1 MYTFYKR
8 QLIGGA
14 TLAAAL
20 MVTTSLTT
28 SMAFAQNSVAVAD
41 QVTVVYGK
49 YQDGETLDPHV
60 ASAGMFDHLVTSAI
74 FEPLIWD
81 FDASKD
87 VDEMRGLRGVLAES
101 WEIVDDL
108 TWRLTLRQGIE
119 FHNGEPFNAEAV
131 KYTLERPHQE
141 GFQTGDKITDV
152 AISHV
157 DIIDE
162 YTVDIVT
169 KEPIPILPERLTRNG
184 AFVVPPAYYSS
195 LSQEEAAEV
204 AVGTGPFKLVEW
216 RRDQYVVLERN
227 ENYWGE
233 APNFDR
239 LVIRIIPEP
248 STMFAEVMTG
258 NIDIAPINPDL
269 VEQVEAQSGVHV
281 VVGDSLVRAMI
292 GINTTAHEA
301 LGDPRVREA
310 INLAIDTDALIDAY
324 ALGRATKS
332 VQMVS
337 PPYENPS
344 LEAKGYDPD
353 RARELLAEAG
363 YPNGFTI
370 EMDVGHAGAQPMSEG
385 VQFYLSQVGID
396 VSRMS
401 VLSRSVWIERWNAGT
416 LAGLHPYYWSAG
428 ENTPETDMWS
438 VHPDRPTNS
447 TNWFHQEWVDLYEE
461 MMSSMDPELREAHNN
476 RLQEILHEENPW
488 VNLYRVPLVMAVND
502 RVEGY
507 FPHPS
512 FLVEHYGN
520 IRIAN

>member
-1 MYTFYKR
+1 MKFLNTHT
-8 QLIGGA
+8 LLGSTAIGAVLMMA
-14 TLAAAL
+14 TSAA
-20 MVTTSLTT
+20 V
-28 SMAFAQNSVAVAD
+28 AQDDVLVAD

-108 TWRLTLRQGIE
+108 TWRLKLRE
-119 FHNGEPFNAEAV
+119 DVVFHNGEPFNAEAA
-131 KYTLERPHQE
+131 KFTLERPHQD
-141 GFQTGDKITDV
+141 GFQSGDKIVDV

-157 DIIDE
+157 EIVDE
-162 YTVDIVT
+162 YTVDVVT
-169 KEPIPILPERLTRNG
+169 TEPIPILPERLTRNG
-184 AFVVPPAYYSS
+184 AFVMPPEYYSS
-195 LSQEEAAEV
+195 LTQEEAAEV
-204 AVGTGPFKLVEW
+204 AVGTGPFKFVEW
-216 RRDQYVVLERN
+216 ERDQYVVLERN
-227 ENYWGE
+227 EDYWGE

-269 VEQVEAQSGVHV
+269 VEQARAQDGVNV
-281 VVGDSLVRAMI
+281 IVADSLVRAMV

-301 LGDPRVREA
+301 LGDERVREA
-310 INLAIDTDALIDAY
+310 LNLAIDTDALIDAY
-324 ALGRATKS
+324 ALGGATKS

-337 PPYENPS
+337 PPYENPN
-344 LEAKGYDPD
+344 LEPKGYDPE

-363 YPNGFTI
+363 WGDGFSI
-370 EMDVGHAGAQPMSEG
+370 DMDVGHADAQPMAEG
-385 VQFYLSQVGID
+385 IQFYLSQVGVD
-396 VSRMS
+396 VTGLS
-401 VLSRSVWIERWNAGT
+401 VLSRSVWVERWNAGT

-447 TNWFHQEWVDLYEE
+447 TNWYNQEWVDLYDE
-461 MMSSMDPELREAHNN
+461 MMSSMDPELREANNN

-488 VNLYRVPLVMAVND
+488 INLYRVPLVMAVNE
-502 RVEGY
+502 RIEGY
-507 FPHPS
+507 YPHPS
-512 FLVEHYGN
+512 FLVEHYAN
-520 IRIAN
+520 IRIAE

>member
-1 MYTFYKR
+1 MSVYKATKF
-8 QLIGGA
+8 LSGA
-14 TLAAAL
+14 AIAAAL
-20 MVTTSLTT
+20 SLVGTAALAQSTSIT
-28 SMAFAQNSVAVAD
+28 SGPN
-41 QVTVVYGK
+41 TVVYGK

-81 FDASKD
+81 FDASKPES
-87 VDEMRGLRGVLAES
+87 EMRGLRGVLAES
-101 WEIVDDL
+101 WETIDDL
-108 TWRLTLRQGIE
+108 TWRLTIRQGIK
-119 FHNGEPFNAEAV
+119 FHNGEPLNAEAV
-131 KYTLERPHQE
+131 KFNLERPHQD
-141 GFQTGDKITDV
+141 GFQTGDKIVDV

-157 DIIDE
+157 DIVDE
-162 YTVDIVT
+162 YTVDVVT

-184 AFVVPPAYYSS
+184 AFIVAPEYYST
-195 LSQEEAAEV
+195 LSQDEAADV

-216 RRDQYVVLERN
+216 VRDQYVILERN

-233 APNFDR
+233 APNFER

-269 VEQVEAQSGVHV
+269 VDEVRAQDGVGV
-281 VVGDSLVRAMI
+281 IIGDSLVRAMV
-292 GINTTAHEA
+292 GINTTAHDA

-310 INLAIDTDALIDAY
+310 LNLAIDTDALIDAY
-324 ALGRATKS
+324 ALGSATKS

-337 PPYENPS
+337 PPYENPN

-363 YPNGFTI
+363 WADGFTI
-370 EMDVGHAGAQPMSEG
+370 DMDVGHADAQPMSEG
-385 VQFYLSQVGID
+385 IGFYLSQVGVE
-396 VSRMS
+396 VSGMS
-401 VLSRSVWIERWNAGT
+401 VLSRSVWVERWNAGT

-447 TNWFHQEWVDLYEE
+447 TNWYNQEWVDAYAE
-461 MMSSMDPELREAHNN
+461 MASSMDQDRREELNN

-488 VNLYRVPLVMAVND
+488 INLYRIPLVMAVND
-502 RVEGY
+502 RIEGY

-520 IRIAN
+520 IRIVE